1 MQIPKTTY
9 DVEIKDSSNH
19 KSLKGKTGPDKEE
32 IKEEAAERRQR
43 GVIGGSDDDEP
54 LPVLYYRNVQKQNQV
69 WSIFSNNWELVR
81 KPKPRCANW
90 MWDDST
96 ATWVCELD
104 PTNKKDGL
112 KLFNRSKFWNCF
124 GSSRD

>member
-1 MQIPKTTY
+1 
-9 DVEIKDSSNH
+9 
-19 KSLKGKTGPDKEE
+19 LKGKTGPDKEE